1 MKRFFKD
8 YWELCKQSGKF
19 YKNHWLGIIICNIVT
34 LTLYCVPAII
44 ERLKES
50 FAKKNDDEE

>member
-1 MKRFFKD
+1 MKNFFKD

-19 YKNHWLGIIICNIVT
+19 CKKHWLGVIICNIVI
-34 LTLYCVPAII
+34 LALYCVPAII

-50 FAKKNDDEE
+50 FTKKNDDEE